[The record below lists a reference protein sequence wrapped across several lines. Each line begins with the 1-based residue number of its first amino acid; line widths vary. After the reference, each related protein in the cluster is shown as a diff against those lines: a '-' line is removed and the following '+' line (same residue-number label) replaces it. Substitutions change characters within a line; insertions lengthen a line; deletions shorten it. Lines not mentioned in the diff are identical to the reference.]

1 MEELRSTEAL
11 DNEIRSE
18 TKKKAEKI
26 VEKAKQNAAAL
37 IDGVEARIQQ
47 AKESALEKSQK
58 EISLY
63 EKNINAS
70 LPLEKQRYLISY
82 IHNSIL
88 EACNEYL
95 EKIGPDGRFEIIK
108 SMALRVKPLME
119 GKSLEARAVNI
130 DPEKADF
137 MLEEIYG
144 KESVHVDKAGEEL
157 LMDEAVELLKFRE
170 GIILQTEDKKIKCSL
185 TLDEKIREILE
196 NNKKELAMALFDGSL
211 PQ

>member
-144 KESVHVDKAGEEL
+144 KESVHVDAAGEEI